1 MANSKP
7 SKKYDVIVI
16 GAGPGGYVCAIRCA
30 QLGMSV
36 GVVEKR
42 ESLGGTCLNIGCIPS
57 KALLHASER
66 FDESKNHFKDLGIDI
81 PAPKVNL
88 KNMMKHKTDVI
99 DANTQGIEF
108 LFKKNKIDW
117 IKGAGKVTASDTVEV
132 GKDSY
137 QADNIIVATGSDV
150 VALPNIEIDEKK
162 IVSSTGALELKSVPK
177 SMVVIGGGV
186 IGLEM
191 GAVWSRL
198 GAKVTVVEFLDR
210 ILPGMDT
217 DCAKEMKKILEKKG
231 VEFKLS
237 TKVTSAKTGKSNVAL
252 ELEPAAGGKAEKKT
266 ADVLLV
272 AVGRKAYTDKL
283 GLADIGVE
291 MDDRGR
297 VKVGEFFDTN
307 VDGIYAIG
315 DVIAGPMLAHK
326 AEEEG
331 VVLAEMLAGQSGH
344 IDYNLVPGVV
354 YTYPEV
360 ASIGRT
366 EEQLK
371 ADGIQ
376 YNAGKFPFMANGR
389 ARAMQATDGFVKI
402 LADSKTDKIL
412 GCHILGAEAGT
423 LIHEVAAIM
432 EFGGSAEDLARTCHA
447 HPTLSEVV
455 KEAALAVD
463 KRQIH
468 M

>member
-1 MANSKP
+1 
-7 SKKYDVIVI
+7 
-16 GAGPGGYVCAIRCA
+16 
-30 QLGMSV
+30 LGMKTA
-36 GVVEKR
+36 VVEGR

-66 FDESKNHFKDLGIDI
+66 FDESKNHFKSLGIDI

-88 KNMMKHKTDVI
+88 KNMMKHKNDVI
-99 DANTQGIEF
+99 TSNTQGIEF

-117 IKGAGKVTASDTVEV
+117 LKGWGKITADNTVQV
-132 GKDSY
+132 GKKSY
-137 QADNIIVATGSDV
+137 TAKNIVIATGSDV
-150 VALPNIEIDEKK
+150 VALPNIKIDEKL
-162 IVSSTGALELKSVPK
+162 IVSSEGALELSKVPK

-210 ILPGMDT
+210 ILPGMDS
-217 DCAKEMKKILEKKG
+217 DCAKEMKKILEKSG
-231 VEFKLS
+231 IDFKLS
-237 TKVTSAKTGKSNVAL
+237 TKVTSAKAGKSDVAL
-252 ELEPAAGGKAEKKT
+252 ELEPASGGKAEKMK
-266 ADVLLV
+266 ADIVLV

-297 VKVGEFFDTN
+297 VVTGDCFDTS

-326 AEEEG
+326 AEDEG

-360 ASIGRT
+360 ASIGQT
-366 EEQLK
+366 EDQLK
-371 ADGIQ
+371 ELGIA
-376 YNAGKFPFMANGR
+376 YNVGKFPFMANGR

-402 LADSKTDKIL
+402 LADKKTDKIL
-412 GCHILGAEAGT
+412 GCHIIGAEAGT

-432 EFGGSAEDLARTCHA
+432 EFGGSSEDLARTCHA
-447 HPTLSEVV
+447 HPTLSEIV
-455 KEAALAVD
+455 KEAALDAFD
-463 KRQIH
+463 KPLH

>member
-1 MANSKP
+1 MSD
-7 SKKYDVIVI
+7 KKYDVIII
-16 GAGPGGYVCAIRCA
+16 GSGPGGYVCAIKCA
-30 QLGMSV
+30 QLGMNV
-36 GVVEKR
+36 AVVEGR

-66 FDESKNHFKDLGIDI
+66 FAESAHHFESLGIDI
-81 PAPKVNL
+81 GKPKVNL
-88 KNMMKHKTDVI
+88 KNMMKHKSDVVE
-99 DANTQGIEF
+99 ANTKGIEF

-117 IKGAGKVTASDTVEV
+117 LKGWGKITASDTVEV
-132 GKDSY
+132 SGNKYS
-137 QADNIIVATGSDV
+137 AKNIVIATGSDV
-150 VALPNIEIDEKK
+150 LSLPNITIDEKR
-162 IVSSTGALELKSVPK
+162 IVSSTGALELSEIPK

-217 DCAKEMKKILEKKG
+217 DCAREMQKILEKSG
-231 VEFKLS
+231 VAFKLS
-237 TKVTSAKTGKSNVAL
+237 SKVTSATAAKSHVDL
-252 ELEPAAGGKAEKKT
+252 TIEPAAGGDAEKIK
-266 ADVLLV
+266 ADVVLV
-272 AVGRKAYTDKL
+272 AVGRKAFTDNL

-291 MDDRGR
+291 MDERGR
-297 VKVGEFFDTN
+297 VVTGDCFETN

-326 AEEEG
+326 AEDEG

-344 IDYNLVPGVV
+344 IDYNLIPGVV

-360 ASIGRT
+360 ASIGQT

-371 ADGIQ
+371 EKGIA
-376 YNAGKFPFMANGR
+376 YKVGKFPFMANGR

-402 LADSKTDKIL
+402 LADQKTDKIL
-412 GCHILGAEAGT
+412 GCHIIGAEAGT
-423 LIHEVAAIM
+423 LIHEVAVVM
-432 EFGGSAEDLARTCHA
+432 EFGGSSEDLARTCHA
-447 HPTLSEVV
+447 HPTLSEIV
-455 KEAALAVD
+455 KEAALAAFD
-463 KRQIH
+463 KPLH

>member
-1 MANSKP
+1 MTDTH
-7 SKKYDVIVI
+7 YDVIII
-16 GAGPGGYVCAIRCA
+16 GGGPGGYVCAIKCA
-30 QLGMSV
+30 QLGLKTAC
-36 GVVEKR
+36 VEAR
-42 ESLGGTCLNIGCIPS
+42 ESLGGTCLNVGCIPS
-57 KALLHASER
+57 KALLHTSER
-66 FDESKNHFKDLGIDI
+66 FAESQNHFKDLGIDI

-88 KNMMKHKTDVI
+88 KNMMKHKQDVI

-117 IKGAGKVTASDTVEV
+117 LEGWGTITAEDTVKV
-132 GKDSY
+132 GKKSY
-137 QADNIIVATGSDV
+137 TADNIVIATGSDV
-150 VALPNIEIDEKK
+150 VSLPGIKIDEKM
-162 IVSSTGALELKSVPK
+162 IVSSTGALELTKVPN

-198 GAKVTVVEFLDR
+198 GAKVSVVEFMDR

-217 DCAKEMKKILEKKG
+217 DCAREMKKIMEKSG

-237 TKVTSAKTGKSNVAL
+237 TKVTSAKAGKTSVDL
-252 ELEPAAGGKAEKKT
+252 ELEPASGGKKEKMK
-266 ADVLLV
+266 ADIVLV
-272 AVGRKAYTDKL
+272 AVGRKAFTDKL
-283 GLADIGVE
+283 GLADVGVE

-297 VKVGEFFDTN
+297 VVTGDCFETN
-307 VDGIYAIG
+307 IDGIYAIG

-344 IDYNLVPGVV
+344 IDYNLIPGVV
-354 YTYPEV
+354 YTFPEV
-360 ASIGRT
+360 ASIGKT

-371 ADGIQ
+371 EAGIA
-376 YNAGKFPFMANGR
+376 YNVGKFPFMANGR
-389 ARAMQATDGFVKI
+389 ARAMHATEGFVKI
-402 LADSKTDKIL
+402 LADKTTDKVL
-412 GCHILGAEAGT
+412 GCHIIGPEAGT
-423 LIHEVAAIM
+423 LIHEVAIAM
-432 EFGGSAEDLARTCHA
+432 EFGASSEDIARTCHA

-455 KEAALAVD
+455 KEAALATID
-463 KRQIH
+463 KPLH